1 VGKQQKIKSAKKNVF
16 NRLEAFEKIGLP
28 VPTELAAHA
37 QAEFLLDFYGAAAG
51 RFLEPIFDEVTPIG
65 LRQGTHESL
74 KFLDTYLAVLPT
86 SATIPGLGFRTIA
99 CSPGCNYCCTHPVTT
114 SAPIVIALAFY
125 LRKKLSE
132 EEISGLL
139 ERIEAHVGAG
149 NRMTPLEQSFRRRM
163 CPLNV
168 EGRCIGYEYRPF
180 SCRGYNS
187 YDAAQCKSNMESEA
201 IDGTVPHDEDRTAR
215 EALVTAATGAVTEAV
230 GLNDDELEFVPALLI
245 ALTEDNV
252 AERYIAGERVFA
264 KAHRPEVAAA
274 ESDYFA
280 RRGLSELPQV

>member
-28 VPTELAAHA
+28 VPPQLAQHA

-51 RFLEPIFDEVTPIG
+51 RFLEPIVDEITPVG
-65 LRQGTHESL
+65 LRQGTHASL
-74 KFLDTYLAVLPT
+74 QFLDTYLAVLPT

-125 LRKKLSE
+125 LRKKL
-132 EEISGLL
+132 EEITALL
-139 ERIEAHVGAG
+139 GRIDSHVEAG
-149 NRMTPLEQSFRRRM
+149 NQMTPLEQSFRRRM

-187 YDAAQCKSNMESEA
+187 YDVAQCKANMESEA
-201 IDGTVPHDEDRTAR
+201 MDATVPHDEDRTAR
-215 EALVTAATGAVTEAV
+215 EALVTAATGAVTEAL
-230 GLNDDELEFVPALLI
+230 GLNDDELEFIPALLI
-245 ALTEDNV
+245 ALTEENV
-252 AERYIAGERVFA
+252 AERYIQGENVFA
-264 KAHRPEVAAA
+264 KAHRPEIAAA
-274 ESDYFA
+274 ESDYYA